1 MDKHNDVVDALS
13 RKVIEYAAALTQVE
27 SYFLDQIR
35 EVSEANEVYQQLVK
49 KIQDGE
55 VRKYWVE
62 DGLLY
67 ARGGRA
73 SQRHLT
79 ARLTIL
85 CWRGTR
91 GLKICCFFKYG
102 IFIVAPMACPA
113 EVAAELF
120 LKNVVKYFGISE
132 DITSNR
138 DTRFTSRFWTALFNM
153 IGVEFKFSTANHP
166 QTDGQTERMN
176 ELSTRLL
183 QINPLATAALLSFT
197 PHTSPDS
204 LTSTVSFISLVLST
218 SIALSAA
225 IAFAFLFFT
234 SSTSDS
240 TSTPISPL
248 TSQVSRSL
256 SKLKT
261 PVVLLISSDG
271 FWFGYQYKTDT
282 PNIDR
287 LIQNVTEA
295 ELGLIP
301 VFPTLTFPNHY
312 SIVTGL
318 YPAYHGI
325 INNYFTDPVTG
336 DGFN

>member
-1 MDKHNDVVDALS
+1 MD
-13 RKVIEYAAALTQVE
+13 
-27 SYFLDQIR
+27 
-35 EVSEANEVYQQLVK
+35 
-49 KIQDGE
+49 
-55 VRKYWVE
+55 
-62 DGLLY
+62 
-67 ARGGRA
+67 
-73 SQRHLT
+73 
-79 ARLTIL
+79 
-85 CWRGTR
+85 
-91 GLKICCFFKYG
+91 FFKYG
-102 IFIVAPMACPA
+102 IFIVAPMACPT

-218 SIALSAA
+218 SIALSTA

-240 TSTPISPL
+240 TSTPISAL
-248 TSQVSRSL
+248 TGQVSRSL